1 MTDSQQEAARW
12 LSQAENDIAFAEI
25 GLREGFYAQ
34 ACFLAQQAAEKA
46 LKAVHYAEGA
56 RFVLGHSV
64 MRLIQELKEQYPD
77 FLQDMDVAR
86 ELDQYY
92 IPTRY
97 PNGLPEGAP
106 HEFYSSTQ
114 ATAALA
120 GAKSIIE
127 KARHIIRQMEEMAND
142 ETEEADA

>member
-1 MTDSQQEAARW
+1 MRNSQQEAARW

-25 GLREGFYAQ
+25 GLREEFYAQ

-46 LKAVHYAEGA
+46 LTAVHYAKGA

-64 MRLIQELKEQYPD
+64 LHLIQELEEQYPD
-77 FLQDMDVAR
+77 FSQHTDIAR

-114 ATAALA
+114 ASAALA
-120 GAKSIIE
+120 GAKGIIE
-127 KARHIIRQMEEMAND
+127 KARQIVQQREKRANG
-142 ETEEADA
+142 ETEKTDA

>member
-1 MTDSQQEAARW
+1 MRNSQQEAARW

-64 MRLIQELKEQYPD
+64 LLLIQELKEQYPD
-77 FLQDMDVAR
+77 FLQDADIAR

-97 PNGLPEGAP
+97 PDGLPESAP

-114 ATAALA
+114 AESAIT
-120 GAKSIIE
+120 GAKGIIE
-127 KARHIIRQMEEMAND
+127 KARQIVQPREEGANV
-142 ETEEADA
+142 ETEETDA

>member
-1 MTDSQQEAARW
+1 MRNSQQEAARW

-25 GLREGFYAQ
+25 GLREGFHAQ

-64 MRLIQELKEQYPD
+64 MHLIQELKKQYPD
-77 FLQDMDVAR
+77 FLQDADIAKK
-86 ELDQYY
+86 LDQYY

-114 ATAALA
+114 ATEALV
-120 GAKSIIE
+120 GAKGIIE
-127 KARHIIRQMEEMAND
+127 KARQIIQQRMERIND
-142 ETEEADA
+142 ETEETNA